1 MPARATR
8 DRFWGPYPGPKTELV
23 SGCRHD
29 AFRLVRESNHRVA
42 MARQVEADPHGV
54 AHSADWNC
62 PRCLRFCRNATVR
75 FGAFLSPGVTRTA
88 DRPKVPSLRPTV
100 RHRCAAQVLA
110 HPCAGHLRGAE
121 GRYVHERSHL
131 RGAEGRYVP
140 GSSHLRGAED
150 RCVPGS
156 SHLRGA
162 KGRCAPE
169 RSHLRGAEGRCVPER
184 SHLRGAE
191 DQDAVRHRVIHRLHS
206 GRPACVA
213 DSRRSSARSGP
224 GADPAFRR
232 GGGRADQD
240 EVVANVMRGADSER
254 ETCPHTSTAAMSWA
268 LRRRPIWPQIPCAFG
283 PACRL
288 ACGLCVAQDHCA
300 RIARSPRPRCG

>member
-131 RGAEGRYVP
+131 RGAE
-140 GSSHLRGAED
+140 
-150 RCVPGS
+150 
-156 SHLRGA
+156 
-162 KGRCAPE
+162 
-169 RSHLRGAEGRCVPER
+169 
-184 SHLRGAE
+184 